1 MNIVSRYLVVLAAL
15 AGAAGASAAAA
26 QQSPDKVS
34 IDQLASTGSDLSKLH
49 QFEFLLHFPTQKA
62 ADRAASKLL
71 PLAFETKV
79 ERGRSDAEWVVRGGK
94 RLYPIE
100 SDLNG
105 LRDKLNAVA
114 AQEHGTYDGW
124 KAKVI
129 K

>member
-1 MNIVSRYLVVLAAL
+1 MNT
-15 AGAAGASAAAA
+15 
-26 QQSPDKVS
+26 QQSPDKVAL
-34 IDQLASTGSDLSKLH
+34 DHLASSGSDLSKLH
-49 QFEFLLHFPTQKA
+49 HFEFLLHFPTQKA

-79 ERGRSDAEWVVRGGK
+79 ERGKSDADWVVRGGK

-105 LRDKLNAVA
+105 LRDKLNAIA
-114 AQEHGTYDGW
+114 AQERGTYDGW

-129 K
+129 E